1 LKPVSRNGGL
11 AVYPSKPADRFAV
24 YATPELAAEYSA
36 LADAYARLWGPVIK
50 PMALPMLDMLPL
62 AQAREILDVG
72 AGTGELFEDLSRRAP
87 RARIM
92 GVDRSEGMLR
102 VAQARGIPRLAVM
115 DAQRL
120 AISDAAFDVAVCIF
134 VLFHLPNP
142 LQGLRELRRV
152 LRPGAQIGTV
162 TWGDDPGAPGA
173 AVWREALDV
182 AGAAPDPRDPII
194 MQHKRMNTEAKLAA
208 LLREAGF
215 TEVRTQ
221 HRRAEHQF
229 TVESLLKVQL
239 RCGLASRRLTSLSS
253 DARARCRAR
262 VEERIRSFSLEKLV
276 YRPEVIFAVARR

>member
-1 LKPVSRNGGL
+1 
-11 AVYPSKPADRFAV
+11 V

-50 PMALPMLDMLPL
+50 PMALPMLEMLPL
-62 AQAREILDVG
+62 AQARDILDVG

-87 RARIM
+87 HAQIM

-102 VAQARGIPRLAVM
+102 LAQARGIALLAVM

-120 AISDAAFDVAVCIF
+120 AFADAAFDVAVCIF

-142 LQGLRELRRV
+142 LAGLRELHRV

-173 AVWREALDV
+173 AIWREALDA
-182 AGAAPDPRDPII
+182 AGAAPDPRDRSI
-194 MQHKRMNTEAKLAA
+194 MQHARMDTEAKLHA
-208 LLREAGF
+208 LLGEAGF
-215 TEVRTQ
+215 TAIHTRG
-221 HRRAEHQF
+221 RRAEHRF
-229 TVESLLKVQL
+229 SVESLLAVQL
-239 RCGLASRRLTSLSS
+239 RCGLPSRRLTSLPA

-262 VEERIRSFSLEKLV
+262 VEERIRSFSAEELV